1 MSPSLVPVSHRGSR
15 RRHANQHAD
24 EASTEQAP
32 PQPTAPAPGRRAR
45 RQRLTARTGHEPVH
59 PHGGDEVAVVLDTA
73 PGVFL
78 RQLRLTRAAQLL
90 TQQAGTVA
98 EVAHAV
104 SYRDADYFA
113 KQFRETYGMLPSDF
127 TIRLASISA
136 QRAHA
141 EDA

>member
-1 MSPSLVPVSHRGSR
+1 MGPSEIVVPSAEAAFLERVRDAAEAGLGDPSFGVDALAAEVGLSR
-15 RRHANQHAD
+15 RQL
-24 EASTEQAP
+24 
-32 PQPTAPAPGRRAR
+32 GRRLRAS
-45 RQRLTARTGHEPVH
+45 
-59 PHGGDEVAVVLDTA
+59 LDTA

-78 RQLRLTRAAQLL
+78 RQLRLARAAQLL